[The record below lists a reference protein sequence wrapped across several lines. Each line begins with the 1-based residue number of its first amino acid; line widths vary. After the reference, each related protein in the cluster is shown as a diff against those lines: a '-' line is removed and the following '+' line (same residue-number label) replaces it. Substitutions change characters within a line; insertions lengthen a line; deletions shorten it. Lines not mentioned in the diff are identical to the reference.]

1 MTSRAAFGKK
11 SKDVEAF
18 ISAFKE
24 CLAVTAVFNI
34 SDLYPSIY
42 LLQRITGIRSQL
54 ERIHRT
60 MDNILEDIVN
70 EHKSKKAISKGGD
83 QNDENEDLVDV
94 LLKVQERSNLEVPLT
109 ADNVKA
115 VILRR
120 EISGFDIPSKVVIIV
135 NAWAISSSY
144 GLANVELAL
153 ALLLYHFDWKLP
165 NKMKNEDLD
174 MTKASDL
181 AVRRKNEL
189 YVIPIPYNSS
199 STP

>member
-1 MTSRAAFGKK
+1 
-11 SKDVEAF
+11 
-18 ISAFKE
+18 
-24 CLAVTAVFNI
+24 
-34 SDLYPSIY
+34 
-42 LLQRITGIRSQL
+42 
-54 ERIHRT
+54 

-115 VILRR
+115 VILRC

-135 NAWAISSSY
+135 NAWAISRDPEYWTEPEKFIPERRMCPGSSY

-165 NKMKNEDLD
+165 NEMKNEDLD
-174 MTKASDL
+174 MTEASGL

-199 STP
+199 STA